1 MRVRL
6 QMGAA
11 TPVQRE
17 RPKNQKLASGAA
29 ALLAPFAALA
39 GIFAIWRIAVDLGM
53 ASAFLFE
60 AGVFSHWAVWGAMAV
75 VLGWAAHR
83 LNQYG
88 GPPLPHGE
96 VPREEMA
103 AEGDSQPVEERR

>member
-39 GIFAIWRIAVDLGM
+39 GIFAVWRIAVDLEM
-53 ASAFLFE
+53 ASAFLFDR
-60 AGVFSHWAVWGAMAV
+60 GVFSHWAVWGAMAV
-75 VLGWAAHR
+75 VLGWGAQR

-88 GPPLPHGE
+88 GPPIA
-96 VPREEMA
+96 REEMA
-103 AEGDSQPVEERR
+103 AEEESQQVEERR